1 MDGRIIMMINAEV
14 WDLTPLVPS
23 TKFDALK
30 KQMKQAFNAAEK
42 LAKEYKGK
50 IGTLS
55 PKELKTFLE
64 KMQDQYLK
72 REGAFKYANLS
83 YNANSL
89 DADAKK
95 AADLGRRM
103 SSKIGQLLAFT
114 EIELAKLVE
123 TQPELI
129 DNPELAE
136 YKHALEMAIRRAPHI
151 LSEEE
156 EQLIIQ
162 KDQFGINQWY
172 QLRGDWLST
181 RMFEIEIEGE
191 KKEMPFTQIHALFH
205 DPDRD
210 IRKAAKSI
218 VWTGLGNDEIIWASG
233 VRALIGD
240 HVEMSKKRKWPTP
253 RTQSL
258 IDNDVD
264 AETIDALMKTV
275 DSHSSLFQRYL
286 KFKAKLMDLAKLGEW
301 DVVAP
306 LPNMPERTFTWKEAR
321 QMTID
326 TYKEFDA
333 DLARN
338 VQEMFDKRRIDAEI
352 REGKRQGAFCASWLA
367 GKSAFILMSYNG
379 KLSEVFTL
387 VHENGHAVHDY
398 LMTAKQKP
406 INTDIGMCIA
416 EVGSIFGELLLT
428 DKLIKEAKTEDEKIE
443 VLVRVLDEF
452 GQSVFQVSARYF
464 FEMDMYAAYERGE
477 YLDGETISKYW
488 VKGRDRM
495 FGDAVEWLPESKWEW
510 TFKGH
515 YYIPR
520 FRLYNYPYV
529 FASLFVFA
537 LYRLYKE
544 QGKDFAPKLKRLL
557 SAGSTSSPRV
567 LASELGFDISKEE
580 FWILGM
586 KQAEAFINQLEA
598 LIKN

>member
-1 MDGRIIMMINAEV
+1 M
-14 WDLTPLVPS
+14 VPS
-23 TKFDALK
+23 TKLDDLK
-30 KQMKQAFNAAEK
+30 KQMDQAINDAKE

-50 IGTLS
+50 IGKLN

-64 KMQDQYLK
+64 KTQDQYLK
-72 REGAFKYANLS
+72 REGAFKYASLS
-83 YNANSL
+83 YSANSL
-89 DADAKK
+89 DGDAKK
-95 AADLGRRM
+95 AADLARRM
-103 SSKIGQLLAFT
+103 GAKIGQLLAFVD
-114 EIELAKLVE
+114 IELAKLVAAK
-123 TQPELI
+123 PEFI
-129 DNPELAE
+129 ENPELAE
-136 YKHALEMAIRRAPHI
+136 YKHALEIALRRAPHI
-151 LSEEE
+151 LSEQE

-162 KDQFGINQWY
+162 KDQFGINQWF

-191 KKEMPFTQIHALFH
+191 MKQMPFTQIHALFE

-210 IRKAAKSI
+210 IRKAAKHI
-218 VWTGLGNDEIIWASG
+218 IWTGLGKDEILWASG

-240 HVEMSKKRKWPTP
+240 HVEMSKKRNWGTP

-264 AETIDALMKTV
+264 AETIDALMTTV
-275 DSHSSLFQRYL
+275 DNNTPLFQRYL
-286 KFKAKLMDLAKLGEW
+286 KFKAKLMNLPILGEW

-306 LPNMPERTFTWKEAR
+306 LPDMPDRNYTWKEAR
-321 QMTID
+321 QISIN
-326 TYKEFDA
+326 TYQGFDPE
-333 DLARN
+333 LAQV
-338 VQEMFDKRRIDAEI
+338 VQGMFDNRRIDGEV

-367 GKSAFILMSYNG
+367 GKAAFILMSYNG
-379 KLSEVFTL
+379 KLGEVFTL

-398 LMTAKQKP
+398 LMSGNKP

-428 DKLIKEAKTEDEKIE
+428 DKLIAEAKTAEEKIE

-452 GQSVFQVSARYF
+452 GQTVFQVSARYF
-464 FEMDMYAAYERGE
+464 FEMDMYAAFERGE

-488 VKGRDRM
+488 VKGRDQM

-529 FASLFVFA
+529 FANLFVFA

-544 QGKDFAPKLKRLL
+544 LGQDFVPKLKRIL
-557 SAGSTSSPRV
+557 SAGSTTSPRE
-567 LASELGFDISKEE
+567 LAAEIGFDISKED
-580 FWILGM
+580 FWALGM
-586 KQAEAFINQLEA
+586 KQAEEFITQLEA
-598 LIKN
+598 LIKD

>member
-1 MDGRIIMMINAEV
+1 M
-14 WDLTPLVPS
+14 VPS
-23 TKFDALK
+23 TKLDDLK
-30 KQMKQAFNAAEK
+30 KQMDQAINDAEK

-50 IGTLS
+50 IGKLN

-64 KMQDQYLK
+64 KTQDQYLK
-72 REGAFKYANLS
+72 REGAFKYSSLS
-83 YNANSL
+83 YSANSL
-89 DADAKK
+89 DSAAKK
-95 AADLGRRM
+95 AADLARRIG
-103 SSKIGQLLAFT
+103 SKIGQLLAFID
-114 EIELAKLVE
+114 IELAKLVA
-123 TQPELI
+123 TKPELI

-136 YKHALEMAIRRAPHI
+136 YKHALEIALRRAPHI
-151 LSEEE
+151 LSEQE

-181 RMFEIEIEGE
+181 RIFEIKIDGE
-191 KKEMPFTQIHALFH
+191 MKQMPFTQIHALFE

-218 VWTGLGNDEIIWASG
+218 IWTGLGKDEIIWASG

-240 HVEMSKKRKWPTP
+240 HFEMSKKRKWETP

-264 AETIDALMKTV
+264 AETIDALMTTV
-275 DSHSSLFQRYL
+275 DNHTPLFQRYL
-286 KFKAKLMDLAKLGEW
+286 KFKAKLMNLPILGEW

-306 LPNMPERTFTWKEAR
+306 LPDMPDRTFTWKEAR
-321 QMTID
+321 QISID
-326 TYKEFDA
+326 TYQGFDPE
-333 DLARN
+333 LARV
-338 VQEMFDKRRIDAEI
+338 VQGMFDKRRIDGEV

-367 GKSAFILMSYNG
+367 GKAAFILMSYNG
-379 KLSEVFTL
+379 KLGEVFTL

-398 LMTAKQKP
+398 LMSENRP

-428 DKLIKEAKTEDEKIE
+428 DKLIAEAKTKEEKIE
-443 VLVRVLDEF
+443 ILVRVLDEF
-452 GQSVFQVSARYF
+452 GQTVFQVSARYF
-464 FEMDMYAAYERGE
+464 FEMDMYAAFERGE

-488 VKGRDRM
+488 MKGRDRM

-529 FASLFVFA
+529 FANLFVFA

-544 QGKDFAPKLKRLL
+544 QGKDFVPKLKRIL
-557 SAGSTSSPRV
+557 SAGSTTSPRE
-567 LASELGFDISKEE
+567 LAAEIGFDITKED
-580 FWILGM
+580 FWALGM
-586 KQAEAFINQLEA
+586 KQAEEFLTKLEA